1 MPEQL
6 KIPTSQLKKSGII
19 DLDGLYKNMQ
29 RWFYDNQYYF
39 EEPTTRLRPGSAS
52 GVQYEYKWIAWRKVN
67 AYVKYN
73 ISVYMYLWDVEDIE
87 VIKEG
92 KKVKLTKCRIMI
104 EFSGNVE
111 LDYTNMFGKSKFG
124 KVLFNI
130 YNNMVLQKERGL
142 AMWWDELYYRIYK
155 LQTITKEYL
164 DMESKGNAYYDI
176 W

>member
-1 MPEQL
+1 
-6 KIPTSQLKKSGII
+6 
-19 DLDGLYKNMQ
+19 
-29 RWFYDNQYYF
+29 
-39 EEPTTRLRPGSAS
+39 
-52 GVQYEYKWIAWRKVN
+52 
-67 AYVKYN
+67 
-73 ISVYMYLWDVEDIE
+73 
-87 VIKEG
+87 
-92 KKVKLTKCRIMI
+92 MI
-104 EFSGNVE
+104 EFSGNVT